1 MAAPVQNLPLLKVS
15 YLTPLD
21 LLLLLLLLFLLFL
34 PVQLFQLGWLHRE
47 QLRQQSTAASLTPS
61 PTYPSTEYPSSL
73 PHSCCIPHT
82 PSLPFTESSL
92 DS

>member
-1 MAAPVQNLPLLKVS
+1 MAAPAHNLPLLKVS

-21 LLLLLLLLFLLFL
+21 LLLLLLTLFLLFL

-73 PHSCCIPHT
+73 T
-82 PSLPFTESSL
+82 PVVSPTLPPPPFTESSL